1 MPLGANETSFTSET
15 GRAAALKSAEVRR
28 KKKSMRETA
37 RMILSLPLNPG
48 QLDTEF
54 EAYNT
59 LANTGVSNPDVQTF
73 ILAGIAKKA
82 ADGNAECFKQL
93 REVAGLDDNNANGG
107 RDIELS
113 PCIIE
118 KFYKG
123 AHYEIITKR
132 HLDIWL
138 PGGRGG
144 TKSAFAAFEIVKGI
158 EADPTACAVC
168 FRKVGN
174 TLRDSVY
181 AQIQF
186 AIRMLDLN
194 DDYDY
199 SVSPMQIKKRETGQV
214 ILFRG
219 CDKAEKS
226 KGITLPDPDMRIR
239 YVWLEELD
247 QFDGMEEVRTLR
259 QSVVR
264 GADDVTVI
272 CTYNPPRSRDAW
284 VNSEVI
290 KDDGKYVQESTYLD
304 VPVEW
309 LGQAF
314 INEAETLKAWNEEA
328 YKHEYL
334 GEPVGYGSQVFENL
348 ELRPITQEEIDECNA
363 FYNGVDWG
371 YYPDPW
377 VFIRCGVQK
386 AQRKIFIFG
395 ELTSNR
401 QSNEQTAEAIK
412 KYLDSLNTD
421 PTKPKAIEPENELIT
436 CDSAEP
442 KSIEEYRRLGLKAQ
456 KCTKYAGS
464 VETGLKALA
473 SGWKIIIDPNRC
485 PLASKEFNGY
495 EFMRLKSGEVVSQ
508 YPDENNHTI
517 DATRYALERVLAG
530 RD

>member
-1 MPLGANETSFTSET
+1 MSRGVPFTTENAAYYGAKGGYQAGIT
-15 GRAAALKSAEVRR
+15 KR
-28 KKKSMRETA
+28 KKRSMRETA

-48 QLDTEF
+48 DVDMDF
-54 EAYNT
+54 DAYNQ
-59 LANTGVSNPDVQTF
+59 LANVGQSNPDVQTF
-73 ILAGIAKKA
+73 ILAGIAKRA
-82 ADGNAECFKQL
+82 ADGNAECLKQL
-93 REVAGLDDNNANGG
+93 REIAGIDNENESSA
-107 RDIELS
+107 RDIELA
-113 PCIIE
+113 PHIIE

-123 AHYEIITKR
+123 AHYEITTHRKR
-132 HLDIWL
+132 DIWL

-144 TKSAFAAFEIVKGI
+144 TKSAFAAFEIIKGI

-174 TLRDSVY
+174 TLRDSVF

-194 DDYDY
+194 DDYDC
-199 SVSPMQIKKRETGQV
+199 SVSPMQIKRRETGQV

-247 QFDGMEEVRTLR
+247 QFSGMEEVRTIR

-272 CTYNPPRSRDAW
+272 CTYNPPRSRDSW
-284 VNSEVI
+284 VNTEVLH
-290 KDDGKYVQESTYLD
+290 DDGKYVQESTYLD
-304 VPVEW
+304 VPIEW

-314 INEAETLKAWNEEA
+314 IDEAENLKSWNEDA
-328 YKHEYL
+328 YRHEYL
-334 GEPVGYGSQVFENL
+334 GESVGYGSQVFENL
-348 ELRPITQEEIDECNA
+348 EIRPITDEEIKACNS

-377 VFIRCGVQK
+377 VFVRVGVKK
-386 AQRKIFIFG
+386 AQRQILIFG
-395 ELTSNR
+395 ELTGTR
-401 QSNEQTAEAIK
+401 LSNEESAKLIINFLHGLNF
-412 KYLDSLNTD
+412 KYEDE
-421 PTKPKAIEPENELIT
+421 IIT

-464 VETGLKALA
+464 VESGMKALA
-473 SGWKIIIDPNRC
+473 GEWRIIIDPNKC
-485 PLASKEFNGY
+485 PLAAKEFNGY
-495 EFMRLKSGEVVSQ
+495 EFLRLKSGEVVSQ

-517 DATRYALERVLAG
+517 DATRYALERILAG
-530 RD
+530 RER

>member
-1 MPLGANETSFTSET
+1 MPREDTQFTKENAAYYGRLGA
-15 GRAAALKSAEVRR
+15 AAAAATKRR
-28 KKKSMRETA
+28 KRSMRETA

-48 QLDTEF
+48 DVDTDF
-54 EAYNT
+54 AAYNQ
-59 LANTGVSNPDVQTF
+59 LANVGQSNPDVQTF
-73 ILAGIAKKA
+73 ILAGIAKRA
-82 ADGNAECFKQL
+82 ADGNAECLKQL
-93 REVAGLDDNNANGG
+93 REIAGIDNDNESGS
-107 RDIELS
+107 RDVELA
-113 PCIIE
+113 PHIIE

-123 AHYEIITKR
+123 AHYEIVTKR
-132 HLDIWL
+132 HREIWL

-144 TKSAFAAFEIVKGI
+144 TKSAFAAFEIIKGI

-181 AQIQF
+181 AQMQF
-186 AIRMLDLN
+186 AIRMLDLTE
-194 DDYDY
+194 DYDY

-247 QFDGMEEVRTLR
+247 QYNGMEEVRTLR

-264 GADDVTVI
+264 GADDVIVI
-272 CTYNPPRSRDAW
+272 ATYNPPRSRDSW
-284 VNSEVI
+284 VNTEVLH
-290 KDDGKYVQESTYLD
+290 DDGKYVQESTYLD
-304 VPVEW
+304 VPIEW

-314 INEAETLKAWNEEA
+314 VDEAENLKSWNEEA
-328 YKHEYL
+328 YRHEYL

-348 ELRPITQEEIDECNA
+348 EIRAITEQEIKDCNA

-377 VFIRCGVQK
+377 VFVRVGVQK

-395 ELTSNR
+395 ELTGTR
-401 QSNEQTAEAIK
+401 LSNEESFELVK
-412 KYLDSLNTD
+412 KYLHGLNVRYED
-421 PTKPKAIEPENELIT
+421 EIIT

-464 VETGLKALA
+464 VESGMKALA
-473 SGWKIIIDPNRC
+473 GEWHIIIDPNKC
-485 PLASKEFNGY
+485 PLAAKEFNGY
-495 EFMRLKSGEVVSQ
+495 EFLRLKSGEVVSQ

-517 DATRYALERVLAG
+517 DATRYALERILAG
-530 RD
+530 RER